1 MLELLGLFLE
11 MFLEKANI
19 YENEREFDHDSD
31 AYKAFSLSYDTLK
44 EFIEDSIREQN
55 SAIDGDAIIEYME
68 SSISDKDVS
77 QEYIDEL
84 ESFND
89 MFVDILEDICL

>member
-11 MFLEKANI
+11 MFIEKANI

-31 AYKAFSLSYDTLK
+31 SYRAFSDSYDTLK
-44 EFIEDSIREQN
+44 EFIDDTIREQN
-55 SAIDGDAIIEYME
+55 SAIDGDAIYEYMDSTLTGE
-68 SSISDKDVS
+68 GES